1 MNATAVIF
9 LTTNNSVAFD
19 SDQTSSYD
27 RADDVE
33 DAVVGEPPPL
43 EPPLH
48 SELMVCSTDL
58 TVCVGDIVT
67 IAYCVKLL
75 FVTILSI

>member
-19 SDQTSSYD
+19 ADQTSSYD
-27 RADDVE
+27 GADDVE
-33 DAVVGEPPPL
+33 DVVVGEPPPL

-48 SELMVCSTDL
+48 SVIMVCSTDL